1 MSNGMKVELLFEEVE
16 NKSDRFL
23 GWWKPPIQTSAELL
37 PSASVLL
44 PSTLVGGYPQV
55 EHAF

>member
-1 MSNGMKVELLFEEVE
+1 MKVELLFEEVE